1 MAQQPNQGILPLP
14 PPLPAQVAAAPAAGR
29 GRGNRRRGG
38 GGRPRNDPNVRPPR
52 IPNLQPPNGAP
63 RPAHLAT
70 TSTPERNDPLWTT
83 GLPGAELQP
92 VPNIEYIQS
101 SAEFLPHVTS
111 VIHATCVAT
120 SPGYSRRVPESALA
134 YYCAVTTYYR
144 MLRLHIGNGL
154 AASTDEARFVEQVDS
169 LQLEAPMLLAHYLS
183 GFGNTRVPSGRDIR
197 FRMATRPEYTTVD
210 GVSGWFGRVSSQTQP
225 FYQNY
230 PCLAVYIN
238 RIWSDMDANAD
249 RNWNLPMALRPN
261 LEGGV
266 GPSRALLGFV
276 PKVNIPASQIAFLNA
291 CDVAVGEPFV
301 SANPTLPLNIALLL
315 SIQQELKQVSSMKFT
330 PLPTSIVGSQAQ
342 LGFVRYEDEIVVTA
356 VKTAVLESH
365 YQMPSEISFVAS
377 AFGYRVKHD
386 IDSVDPETQI
396 APWEIWRHAAHNRWN
411 AYIAA
416 GNNFRA
422 DEPDLLKIA
431 EFRTTPYLV
440 VSRLEALERAML
452 SRAS

>member
-1 MAQQPNQGILPLP
+1 MAQQPQQQGILPLP
-14 PPLPAQVAAAPAAGR
+14 PPPAQAAAAPAVGR

-38 GGRPRNDPNVRPPR
+38 GGRPRTDPNVRPPR

-63 RPAHLAT
+63 RPAYLAT

-92 VPNIEYIQS
+92 MPNIEYIQS
-101 SAEFLPHVTS
+101 GAEFLPHVTS
-111 VIHATCVAT
+111 VIQATCVAT
-120 SPGYSRRVPESALA
+120 SSGYSRRVPESALA
-134 YYCAVTTYYR
+134 YYCAVTVYHR

-197 FRMATRPEYTTVD
+197 FKMADRPAYTSVG
-210 GVSGWFGRVSSQTQP
+210 GVSGWFGRVSSVTQP

-230 PCLAVYIN
+230 PCLAVYVE
-238 RIWSDMDANAD
+238 RMWSDMDAAAV
-249 RNWNLPMALRPN
+249 RQWNLPEQLRPN
-261 LEGGV
+261 LEGGL
-266 GPSRALLGFV
+266 GPSRALLGYA
-276 PKVNIPASQIAFLNA
+276 PKINIPASQIAFLNA
-291 CDVAVGEPFV
+291 CDVAVGEPFI

-342 LGFVRYEDEIVVTA
+342 LGFVRYEDEIVETA
-356 VKTAVLESH
+356 VKSAILQSH

-377 AFGYRVKHD
+377 AFGYRIEHA
-386 IDSVDPETQI
+386 VDAVNPEVQT
-396 APWEIWRHAAHNRWN
+396 APWEIWRHPAHQRWN
-411 AYIAA
+411 AYINA
-416 GNNFRA
+416 GNSFRA
-422 DEPDLLKIA
+422 NEPDLLKIA

-440 VSRLEALERAML
+440 KSRLEALERAML